1 MDIARSGIH
10 QQISLTPEM
19 ENEIKLHILT
29 GYVCKNEQQAE
40 TQIKRRIGIGNH
52 ISERRLIDDLSRMG
66 MNESIG
72 FAYLLGGICAS
83 NMNRPVSYDQAIA
96 WKLPSEAVAH
106 DKDCTLANILASYFL
121 HSSDPSKASLFL
133 DSAKF
138 NLDAGAQTY
147 LLIRSYHVWNMDSST
162 NYYGTHKWHWYFTQ
176 GFPVMIFSFLPFC
189 IDGIIYSKQWRYACL
204 LAWVLGLYGVLGH
217 KEFRFV
223 LRVLPIAVI
232 LSGYFLAMIEDPS
245 LPGYKAKEYL
255 KKRTNCSLKMK
266 GPEDVINH
274 LAREASHGKV
284 KNILFLTPCHATPY
298 YSVLHRDL
306 PMQFLDCTPSK
317 ERGVLNE
324 PDHFLMDSVSFL
336 SEYAKICLLSHI
348 VLFDSEEQKLK
359 NLLNSYDYREERRFF
374 NAHFK
379 VGRELQASIVVYI
392 HTRQ

>member
-1 MDIARSGIH
+1 
-10 QQISLTPEM
+10 
-19 ENEIKLHILT
+19 
-29 GYVCKNEQQAE
+29 
-40 TQIKRRIGIGNH
+40 
-52 ISERRLIDDLSRMG
+52 
-66 MNESIG
+66 
-72 FAYLLGGICAS
+72 
-83 NMNRPVSYDQAIA
+83 
-96 WKLPSEAVAH
+96 
-106 DKDCTLANILASYFL
+106 
-121 HSSDPSKASLFL
+121 
-133 DSAKF
+133 
-138 NLDAGAQTY
+138 
-147 LLIRSYHVWNMDSST
+147 
-162 NYYGTHKWHWYFTQ
+162 
-176 GFPVMIFSFLPFC
+176 MIFSFLPFC

-255 KKRTNCSLKMK
+255 KKRTNCSLKMVLAVIFLLATNIPMSLYMSLVHQK